1 MNEIAS
7 LLMIT
12 AFFVIG
18 AGAATVGMAKRLE
31 YSRYFAKENKD

>member
-7 LLMIT
+7 LLIIG

-31 YSRYFAKENKD
+31 QSRYLAKRK

>member
-7 LLMIT
+7 ILVIT

-31 YSRYFAKENKD
+31 HLRYPESKD